1 MTLMIRRRF
10 VAAGVATVLAGGG
23 SAARAQAVAGKPVRL
38 VVPYGVGGGAD
49 FSARLIAQ
57 KLIDGAGIKAIVDN
71 KPGASGIVGT
81 DFVAKAPADGSVL
94 LYCDTTHALNTAV
107 NPKVPYDPVK
117 DFKPMTLIGQS
128 PQLLVAHPSFPAN
141 SLSELLAL
149 PRDKTKDMAIGSSGL
164 GSTPHMTYERL
175 HLKTGLTLVHVPYK
189 GGGPALNDVVT
200 GQIPLV
206 VNSIPACIPHL
217 QAKRLKALAIA
228 SAERNPR
235 MPEVQTF
242 AEAGAPGIEVS
253 TWYGVLAPVRTP
265 QEIVDPLS
273 REIERTLGDAEVKA
287 RFAEAFLD
295 PMPRGEKAFATF
307 LAEEMQQW
315 KAVATQTGVVV
326 D

>member
-1 MTLMIRRRF
+1 MTTMVRRRF
-10 VAAGVATVLAGGG
+10 LSAGLAAAAVAGS
-23 SAARAQAVAGKPVRL
+23 SAARAQAVLNKPVRM

-57 KLIDGAGIKAIVDN
+57 KLIDQAGLKVIIDN

-81 DFVAKAPADGSVL
+81 DFVAKAPVDGSVL

-107 NPKVPYDPVK
+107 NPKVPYDPVA
-117 DFKPMTLIGQS
+117 DFKPLTLIGRS

-141 SLSELLAL
+141 SLKELLAM

-175 HLKTGLTLVHVPYK
+175 HLQTGLTLVHVPYK
-189 GGGPALNDVVT
+189 GGGPALSDAVT

-217 QAKRLKALAIA
+217 QAKRLKPLALAA
-228 SAERNPR
+228 AERNPR
-235 MPEVQTF
+235 MPDVQTF
-242 AEAGAPGIEVS
+242 AEAGAPLEVS
-253 TWYGVLAPVRTP
+253 TWYGVLAPARTP
-265 QEIVDPLS
+265 QDVADKLA
-273 REIERTLGDAEVKA
+273 REIERTLDDADIKA
-287 RFAEAFLD
+287 RFNETFLD
-295 PMPRGEKAFATF
+295 PMPRGEQAFATF
-307 LAEEMQQW
+307 LAEEIAQW

>member
-1 MTLMIRRRF
+1 MTTMVRRRF
-10 VAAGVATVLAGGG
+10 LSASVAAAAVAGS
-23 SAARAQAVAGKPVRL
+23 SAARAQTVLNKPVRM

-57 KLIDGAGIKAIVDN
+57 KLADQAGLKVIVDN

-94 LYCDTTHALNTAV
+94 IYCDTTHALNTAV
-107 NPKVPYDPVK
+107 NPKVPYDPVA
-117 DFKPMTLIGQS
+117 DFKPLTLIGRS

-141 SLSELLAL
+141 SLKELLAM
-149 PRDKTKDMAIGSSGL
+149 PREKTKDMAIGSSGL

-175 HLKTGLTLVHVPYK
+175 HLQTGLTLVHVPYK
-189 GGGPALNDVVT
+189 GGGPALNDAVT

-217 QAKRLKALAIA
+217 QAKRLKPLALAA
-228 SAERNPR
+228 AERNPR
-235 MPEVQTF
+235 MPDVQTF
-242 AEAGAPGIEVS
+242 AEAGAPLEVS
-253 TWYGVLAPVRTP
+253 TWYGVLAPARTP
-265 QEIVDPLS
+265 QDVADRLA
-273 REIERTLGDAEVKA
+273 REIERTLDDADIKA
-287 RFAEAFLD
+287 RFDETFLD
-295 PMPRGEKAFATF
+295 PMPRGEQAFAKF
-307 LAEEMQQW
+307 LAEEIAQW